1 MALDVVI
8 LGPPGA
14 GKGTQAELISGET
27 GIPHVN
33 TGDMLRAERAAGTEI
48 GREVEGILAKGDLVP
63 DAVVIELVRRRL
75 EEPDTA
81 KGFVIE
87 GFPRTLAQAEALDG
101 LLEELDRGELSVVLH
116 FQLPDE
122 LAEQRLLGRALKEA
136 RGDDTPEVIHHRM
149 EVQRVPQAVVEYYRT
164 RGLLVGI
171 HADRSI
177 EEVSVEVQQVLET
190 AATR

>member
-14 GKGTQAELISGET
+14 GKGTQADLISGET

-48 GREVEGILAKGDLVP
+48 GREVEDILARGDLVP

-75 EEPDTA
+75 EEPDTV

-122 LAEQRLLGRALKEA
+122 LAEQRLLGRALKEGRA
-136 RGDDTPEVIHHRM
+136 DDTPEVIHHRM
-149 EVQRVPQAVVEYYRT
+149 EVQRVPQAVVDYYRT

-177 EEVSVEVQQVLET
+177 EEVSTEVQQVLET